1 MDTKELLEAKI
12 TEMQAL
18 RNECARLD
26 YNDVEIA
33 RLEGGIDALENF
45 YWDLFGKEA
54 YMALLDRNDRSECDE
69 KNKESGAEEK
79 RQ

>member
-1 MDTKELLEAKI
+1 MNTKELLEAKI
-12 TEMQAL
+12 AELQAL
-18 RNECARLD
+18 RNECARLN

-33 RLEGGIDALENF
+33 RLEGGADALENF

-54 YMALLDRNDRSECDE
+54 YMALLDRNDRSECNE

>member
-12 TEMQAL
+12 SEMQAQ
-18 RNECARLD
+18 RIEAGHWG
-26 YNDVEIA
+26 YNDAEVD

-54 YMALLDRNDRSECDE
+54 YMTLLDRLKAEWDE
-69 KNKESGAEEK
+69 KEK
-79 RQ
+79 NFSKNS

>member
-18 RNECARLD
+18 RNEIARLD

-33 RLEGGIDALENF
+33 RMEGGIDALENF

-54 YMALLDRNDRSECDE
+54 YMTLLDRMKAENE
-69 KNKESGAEEK
+69 KNFPKKS
-79 RQ
+79 

>member
-12 TEMQAL
+12 TEMQTL

-54 YMALLDRNDRSECDE
+54 YMTLLDRYE
-69 KNKESGAEEK
+69 KEENLSK
-79 RQ
+79 